1 MRAIILT
8 TISYMINK
16 EFSTKSKHRREVG
29 SRDDA
34 CSLCWYQSN
43 SWNLVCFLKKIA
55 PPVAEDAGRKLGDL
69 HHQ

>member
-1 MRAIILT
+1 MRDIILA

-16 EFSTKSKHRREVG
+16 EFSTKSKRLATEMMQALLAG
-29 SRDDA
+29 ISFF
-34 CSLCWYQSN
+34 
-43 SWNLVCFLKKIA
+43 FLKKIA